1 MNVLDLFSGIGGFSL
16 GLERAGMRT
25 VAFCEIDPFCRRV
38 LSIHWPGVPCYDDIR
53 TLTAERLAADGI
65 VVDAICGGFPCQD
78 ISSAGKGAG
87 IEGSRSAYG
96 RSTPELLASY
106 DPATSSWR
114 TSQRCLV
121 EGWTLFSETWPRS
134 GTMRN
139 GIAYQLPPL
148 APLTDETASGLWP
161 TPMVPNGGRSVA
173 HVNDWRGRTAYHNG
187 KKVQVDL
194 AQAVKRWPTPHG
206 FSQDGRSNG
215 PSGNELG
222 RAVNRSMV
230 PTPKLPSG
238 GGQMTRTTPGG
249 GIRKLE
255 DWVSADLGQNTGS
268 LNPPWVEWLMGFP
281 LGWTDCGASATPSS
295 RKSQKSSGA
304 RS

>member
-1 MNVLDLFSGIGGFSL
+1 VNVLDLFSGIGGFSL

-38 LSIHWPGVPCYDDIR
+38 LAKHWPTVTCYGNVR
-53 TLTAERLAADGI
+53 TLTAARLRADGI
-65 VVDAICGGFPCQD
+65 VADVICGGFPCQD
-78 ISSAGKGAG
+78 ISSAGKGVG
-87 IEGSRSAYG
+87 IEGER
-96 RSTPELLASY
+96 
-106 DPATSSWR
+106 
-114 TSQRCLV
+114 
-121 EGWTLFSETWPRS
+121 
-134 GTMRN
+134 
-139 GIAYQLPPL
+139 
-148 APLTDETASGLWP
+148 SGLWKEYARIIGELRP
-161 TPMVPNGGRSVA
+161 HYVIVENVA
-173 HVNDWRGRTAYHNG
+173 ALLSRGLDVVLRDLASIRYDAEWNCIPASAAGAPHRRDRLWLVAYPDGSERGQISSTRQRLAWADCCHNG

-222 RAVNRSMV
+222 RAVNRMMV

-238 GGQMTRTTPGG
+238 GGQVVRTTPGG

-255 DWVSADLGQNTGS
+255 DWVSADQGQNTGS
-268 LNPPWVEWLMGFP
+268 LNPTWVEWLMGFP
-281 LGWTDCGASATPSS
+281 AGWTALKGSETPSS
-295 RKSQKSSGA
+295 RKSRKSSGG